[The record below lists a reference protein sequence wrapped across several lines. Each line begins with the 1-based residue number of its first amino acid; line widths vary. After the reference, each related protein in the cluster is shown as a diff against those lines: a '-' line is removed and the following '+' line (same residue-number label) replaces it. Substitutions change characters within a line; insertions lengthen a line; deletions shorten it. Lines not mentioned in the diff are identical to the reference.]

1 MEKETYV
8 ESDGLEY
15 CSFCRKPREKSLKG
29 GGKISETGSTC
40 LV

>member
-8 ESDGLEY
+8 GSDGLEH

-29 GGKISETGSTC
+29 REKQ
-40 LV
+40 